1 MSTLRIWETVRAP
14 NSLPIVRL
22 DDRLTYQT
30 VTFTGTAGVSAAFD
44 SDTSIITVSADAACA
59 VRVGAVGATPTAVVT
74 DYPLAANSLADFAV
88 EPGQKI
94 SVVAT

>member
-1 MSTLRIWETVRAP
+1 MSTLRIWETVKAG
-14 NSLPIVRL
+14 SGLPVVRL
-22 DDRLTYQT
+22 DERTTYQT
-30 VTFTGTAGVSAAFD
+30 VTFTSTQGTSAAFD
-44 SDTSIITVSADAACA
+44 TDTSIITVSADVACA
-59 VRVGAVGATPTAVVT
+59 VRVGAAPVAVTT